1 MRENALELKLCK
13 IPTIGTQS
21 ENQTLPTGNISLGSP
36 IVFSDWALHDIST
49 HFMKACKNFWFYFNG
64 ILVIKFK
71 KYL

>member
-13 IPTIGTQS
+13 ISTIGIQS
-21 ENQTLPTGNISLGSP
+21 ENQTLPNISLGSP
-36 IVFSDWALHDIST
+36 SVFGDWVLQDIPT

-64 ILVIKFK
+64 ILEIKFK

>member
-1 MRENALELKLCK
+1 MAIDRVKHNLKD
-13 IPTIGTQS
+13 IP
-21 ENQTLPTGNISLGSP
+21 
-36 IVFSDWALHDIST
+36 T